1 MQQKRASY
9 TISHS
14 VHHLYCYIMIAIY
27 TEIAV
32 LLFVSLFAYRL
43 LLGQPDLPEHPNLTN
58 DLMAATPA
66 SQPTPLGNAQAP
78 KMDGNRQKLSELESH
93 ISEAYKIADE
103 MNEPILSYTLYMS
116 LQEAQNIKEQIRV
129 TVRK

>member
-1 MQQKRASY
+1 
-9 TISHS
+9 
-14 VHHLYCYIMIAIY
+14 MIAIY